1 VAQISSAFGFDRSSI
16 QTEGALL
23 RLMLEAA
30 FGPGWS
36 LSAPSCI
43 GYSQRSLFLWLDGA
57 SPVPK
62 LVIERIEAKLL
73 QRLAAFDD
81 EERQRGKE
89 RREMLAR
96 ALTAARVLQKG
107 RDYVGRPSISRE
119 AVRRRAARLRRL
131 KARPELPLRDK
142 VPRASG
148 VTIGAGPAMRCG
160 ASAKAPKP
168 EG

>member
-1 VAQISSAFGFDRSSI
+1 VAQISSAFRLDQSSS

-30 FGPGWS
+30 F
-36 LSAPSCI
+36 

-57 SPVPK
+57 SPVPN

-73 QRLAAFDD
+73 KRLAAFDD

-89 RREMLAR
+89 RRETFSR
-96 ALTAARVLQKG
+96 ALTAARVLPKG

-131 KARPELPLRDK
+131 KARPERLPR
-142 VPRASG
+142 G
-148 VTIGAGPAMRCG
+148 
-160 ASAKAPKP
+160 
-168 EG
+168 